1 MGRQHPTVSFGIQ
14 DLGRSVHDRKHD
26 HPCRS
31 VDWSDTIE
39 DQPTEEAVLQ
49 ISGAGHWFLEGW
61 IGDHSVDF
69 LVDSGSAVTALSCN
83 FYQAL
88 ARAGAPVGVLRPTV
102 RRLRGANGSQIDILG
117 GSSRVVSFLALRTEF
132 PILVC
137 DLSTDAIIGMDT
149 LGSILPHTLDI
160 KKGLLFTEGGLS
172 LQLHRRDA
180 ALSGRVFTVGHCSIP
195 PCSEAVLHCTTRTV
209 GGRSLPSS
217 GLLEGLMVFVEN
229 TGLVV
234 GRTLVDP
241 SGWRVPV
248 LVSNFGQETVMV
260 EPFSE
265 ISMIAQV
272 SAIQPVMDQP
282 SRTSCDPSMLPDHL
296 QRLLDLTSQD
306 LDNVQRG
313 QLASTLLQFADLFPV
328 PGSAL
333 TCHTDGGEHTIDTGT
348 SAPICCAPRRMSPQK
363 IKKEEAC
370 VTEMLTSGQ
379 IEPIDSPWSA
389 PVVLVTKKDGG
400 TRFCVD
406 YRQLNLATVK
416 DAYPLPRIDDTL
428 DMLAGKRCFSTL
440 DLASGYWQVSLSP
453 EARCKTAFATHSGLF
468 QFKVMLFGL
477 CNAPAT
483 FERLMDQVLQG
494 LRWSRCLVY
503 LDDIILFGTTF
514 EDALDNLTLIFERLR
529 TYGLQLKSTI
539 CHLFQTSVPFL
550 GHVVGRHGLECD
562 PKKIEDVKSWPVPDC
577 PKSVRQFLGFVGY
590 YRRFIPC
597 FADLAEPLV
606 ALTGKDVPFVW
617 RPECATAFLQL
628 RDALIWA
635 PILAFPIESGDY
647 ILDTDASNFGLGGVL
662 SQIQNDEECV
672 ITYCSRALRPS
683 QRKYCTTKR
692 EILAAVSMCI
702 QFRSYLRGA
711 RFTIQMDHKSLVW
724 LHRFKDTEGMMARWL
739 HTLQQFQ
746 FSIVHSPQVDT
757 TVELADQLF
766 DVESVGD
773 SEDADLVPIQSG
785 EDWVAQLDD
794 DLSRP
799 ATQTGEV
806 FRITALQLEDAT
818 CITLLEWIRSEG
830 FPHGRM

>member
-1 MGRQHPTVSFGIQ
+1 MHHSTPISSTHINSSLDSSSPDSAIISIHQQTPSRPETDASSANQDCRETQEVSQQDITGGTTVPHSVVQTTGLG
-14 DLGRSVHDRKHD
+14 DERTRPAGRSSG
-26 HPCRS
+26 RS

-83 FYQAL
+83 FYQVL
-88 ARAGAPVGVLRPTV
+88 VRAGAPVGVLRPTA
-102 RRLRGANGSQIDILG
+102 RRLRGANGSQIKILG
-117 GSSRVVSFLALRTEF
+117 CSSCVVSFVGLRTEF

-137 DLSTDAIIGMDT
+137 DLSTDAIIGTDT

-160 KKGLLFTEGGLS
+160 KKGLLFTEGGVS
-172 LQLHRRDA
+172 LQLHRRHA
-180 ALSGRVFTVGHCSIP
+180 TLSGRVFTVGHCSIP

-217 GLLEGLMVFVEN
+217 GLLEGLTVFLEN

-248 LVSNFGQETVMV
+248 LVSNFSQETVMV

-265 ISMIAQV
+265 IGMISQV

-282 SRTSCDPSMLPDHL
+282 SRASCDPSMLPDHL

-306 LDNVQRG
+306 LDSFQRG
-313 QLASTLLQFADLFPV
+313 QLASTLLQFVDLSPCPV
-328 PGSAL
+328 LPWPATQMQWNIPS
-333 TCHTDGGEHTIDTGT
+333 TTGN
-348 SAPICCAPRRMSPQK
+348 SAPIRCAPRRMSPPK

-370 VTEMLTSGQ
+370 VAEMLTGGQ
-379 IEPIDSPWSA
+379 IEPSDSPWSA
-389 PVVLVTKKDGG
+389 SVVLVTKKDGG

-406 YRQLNLATVK
+406 YRRLNLAMVK

-428 DMLAGKRCFSTL
+428 DMLAGKWWFSTL

-468 QFKVMLFGL
+468 QFKVMPFRL

-503 LDDIILFGTTF
+503 LNDIISFGTTF
-514 EDALDNLTLIFERLR
+514 EDALDNLIFIFERLW
-529 TYGLQLKSTI
+529 TYGLKLKSTK

-550 GHVVGRHGLECD
+550 GHVVGRRGLECD

-577 PKSVRQFLGFVGY
+577 LKSVRQFLGFVGY
-590 YRRFIPC
+590 YRRFILS
-597 FADLAEPLV
+597 FADLV
-606 ALTGKDVPFVW
+606 
-617 RPECATAFLQL
+617 
-628 RDALIWA
+628 
-635 PILAFPIESGDY
+635 S
-647 ILDTDASNFGLGGVL
+647 GGVDREGRSLRVAAGMCDCVPPIAGCARPGPHLGL
-662 SQIQNDEECV
+662 SYGI
-672 ITYCSRALRPS
+672 
-683 QRKYCTTKR
+683 
-692 EILAAVSMCI
+692 
-702 QFRSYLRGA
+702 RG
-711 RFTIQMDHKSLVW
+711 
-724 LHRFKDTEGMMARWL
+724 LHIG
-739 HTLQQFQ
+739 
-746 FSIVHSPQVDT
+746 
-757 TVELADQLF
+757 
-766 DVESVGD
+766 
-773 SEDADLVPIQSG
+773 
-785 EDWVAQLDD
+785 
-794 DLSRP
+794 
-799 ATQTGEV
+799 
-806 FRITALQLEDAT
+806 
-818 CITLLEWIRSEG
+818 
-830 FPHGRM
+830 HGC